1 MIEEFISDPVS
12 YLRSRAREYSMHRYL
27 RNANDTSLDIRRT
40 DIYANMWTTDI
51 DGSVQRISDPA
62 RRKFFLTK
70 LIELEVENSI
80 RHQLGDID
88 FDEEQIRN
96 IASRKYKRV
105 RPKIARKIPKK
116 DFLVRYSKK
125 NYIEKPFSE
134 GSIRLAPASSYADSS
149 LNAAQFDEEL
159 RHFSVTPD
167 EQLLFKM
174 YGSDTLG
181 GPERELPVTPLEL
194 FRYMEVQNFY
204 VICCA
209 TSFDCRMFYDFEADA
224 AIIIF
229 DNDTFISRINSAVLD
244 QVPSKFKHGKINYY
258 DPYLVKRPQL
268 VPGFSKHFRYA
279 YQDEYRLIWE
289 VSPQIPL
296 QPFFINIGSMH
307 DIADLVELG

>member
-1 MIEEFISDPVS
+1 MTEEFISDPVS
-12 YLRSRAREYSMHRYL
+12 YLRSQAREYSMHRDL

-88 FDEEQIRN
+88 FDDEQIRN
-96 IASRKYKRV
+96 IASHKYKRV
-105 RPKIARKIPKK
+105 RLKVARKIPKK
-116 DFLVRYSKK
+116 DFLVRYGKK
-125 NYIEKPFSE
+125 NYIEKAFSE
-134 GSIRLAPASSYADSS
+134 GSIRIAPASSYADSS

-167 EQLLFKM
+167 EQLLFKT

-204 VICCA
+204 VICVRLASTVACFMILKPMLPS
-209 TSFDCRMFYDFEADA
+209 SFSITTRLFRGSIVLFWIRFHQNLSTEKLTTT
-224 AIIIF
+224 IP
-229 DNDTFISRINSAVLD
+229 IS
-244 QVPSKFKHGKINYY
+244 SK
-258 DPYLVKRPQL
+258 DR
-268 VPGFSKHFRYA
+268 S
-279 YQDEYRLIWE
+279 
-289 VSPQIPL
+289 
-296 QPFFINIGSMH
+296 
-307 DIADLVELG
+307 